1 MKPRIFI
8 GSSTEGLPAA
18 KRIKAFFE
26 TDYDCFI
33 WNDGVFQF
41 NESFIDTLLKSASLF
56 DFGFMVFSAD
66 DISKIRDKE
75 YETARDN
82 VLFEYG
88 LFLGRVGL
96 DRAYV
101 LCEDGVKI
109 PTDFSGVTLAS
120 YKTEAGEPTDSLET
134 TLSTLKKKVDEKV
147 QLGHLGLLPSTVIAI
162 SYFENF
168 IKLVTD
174 YVMNNEGGI
183 KIGGK
188 TFKSV
193 KIRIVI
199 PCNLDADMKR
209 HATLYFR
216 KIKYESEVIPTNHRS
231 YPIFVSASPDDNNK
245 EDAIIADM
253 PTILNGIDKAIDM
266 YFKVGHIGKTKE
278 QQLTEER
285 ELGNFVRVLQLLIQ
299 DDPYCKEIVE
309 IVSENNEVITSIL
322 HAH

>member
-8 GSSTEGLPAA
+8 GSSTEGLPVA

-26 TDYDCFI
+26 ADYECFV

-56 DFGFMVFSAD
+56 DFGFMVFSSD

-109 PTDFSGVTLAS
+109 PTDLSGLTIAS
-120 YKTEAGEPTDSLET
+120 YKVEKGTPTDSLEESL
-134 TLSTLKKKVDEKV
+134 TLLKKKIDEKV

-168 IKLVTD
+168 IKLVAD
-174 YVMNNEGGI
+174 SVFNNNGKI
-183 KIGGK
+183 KISRK
-188 TFKSV
+188 FFKVS

-199 PCNLDADMKR
+199 PDNLDADMKR
-209 HATLYFR
+209 HAAFYFR
-216 KIKYESEVIPTNHRS
+216 QTDFNQTIIKTSHRE
-231 YPIFVSASPDDNNK
+231 YPIYVSTSLDTDD
-245 EDAIIADM
+245 DTIVIADM
-253 PTILNGIDKAIDM
+253 PTILYGIDKAIDM
-266 YFKVGHIGKTKE
+266 YFRVGHIGKTKE
-278 QQLTEER
+278 QQLTEDR
-285 ELGNFVRVLQLLIQ
+285 EMSNFVRVLKLLIQ
-299 DDPYCKEIVE
+299 EDAYCKEIVE
-309 IVSENNEVITSIL
+309 IVDEFNNVL
-322 HAH
+322 

>member
-8 GSSTEGLPAA
+8 GSSTEGLPVAN
-18 KRIKAFFE
+18 RIKAFFE
-26 TDYDCFI
+26 ADYECFV
-33 WNDGVFQF
+33 WNEVFQF

-101 LCEDGVKI
+101 LYEDCVKI
-109 PTDFSGVTLAS
+109 PTDLSGLTIVS
-120 YKTEAGEPTDSLET
+120 YKTEAGEPTDSLEN
-134 TLSTLKKKVDEKV
+134 TLSLLKKKIDEKV
-147 QLGHLGLLPSTVIAI
+147 HLGYLGLLPSTVIAI

-174 YVMNNEGGI
+174 SVFNNNGKI
-183 KIGGK
+183 KISRK
-188 TFKSV
+188 FFKVS

-199 PCNLDADMKR
+199 PNNLDADMKR
-209 HATLYFR
+209 HAAVYFR
-216 KIKYESEVIPTNHRS
+216 QTEFNQTIIKTSHRE
-231 YPIFVSASPDDNNK
+231 YPIYVSTSLEANDDT
-245 EDAIIADM
+245 IVIADM
-253 PTILNGIDKAIDM
+253 PTILYGIDKAIDM
-266 YFKVGHIGKTKE
+266 YLRVGHIGKTKE
-278 QQLTEER
+278 QQLTEDR
-285 ELGNFVRVLQLLIQ
+285 EMSNFVRVLKLLIHA
-299 DDPYCKEIVE
+299 DAYCKDIVE
-309 IVSENNEVITSIL
+309 IVDENNVL
-322 HAH
+322 L